1 MPEILQH
8 GAMAFTDE
16 RERDVFLTGALA
28 ILSGCLPGVKG
39 VYAGNEVF
47 PNVFSFAIAPA
58 ASGKGALK
66 FAKMLADEYHSFVL
80 KASREAESQYN
91 QELSEHKQKI
101 SSKKKGDTS
110 TEEAAHQTHF

>member
-47 PNVFSFAIAPA
+47 QMSFHLP
-58 ASGKGALK
+58 LP
-66 FAKMLADEYHSFVL
+66 LPPVERVL
-80 KASREAESQYN
+80 
-91 QELSEHKQKI
+91 
-101 SSKKKGDTS
+101 
-110 TEEAAHQTHF
+110 